1 MTIQKTKSKSKNKNS
16 NIQGRKTRK
25 GGSIFSSLKKAM
37 SKLPGARTLS
47 NMMRKADK
55 YGHLPLVNFYC
66 AIMSRLA
73 YFDEKGFIYAYT
85 NIMGEHHEDNS
96 VENKSNA
103 LKTLD
108 IAFSKGIITKNFR
121 DRNKSRISKL

>member
-1 MTIQKTKSKSKNKNS
+1 MTIKKTKSKNRNS

-25 GGSIFSSLKKAM
+25 GGSMFSSLKKAM
-37 SKLPGARTLS
+37 SKLPGARTLA

-96 VENKSNA
+96 VEKMA
-103 LKTLD
+103 IFGKTLRD
-108 IAFSKGIITKNFR
+108 IINVGFDEDKSKVQTFLHSIT
-121 DRNKSRISKL
+121 